1 MPFSLIAA
9 ILLLIPGLLLAFIP
23 VVPAILYMFVVA
35 LGYGILTHFTRLSGW
50 EMVGLGTITALSI
63 LVDHLAGI
71 LGARWGGAGRR
82 AMLFGF
88 LGAVVGGL
96 TGGPLMS
103 FAGLFTGI
111 FLTEV
116 FQLRPHLEAFRAA
129 SGGVIGA
136 LVGFLVNILLSFV
149 FFIAFV
155 ILTIH

>member
-1 MPFSLIAA
+1 MSLPLIFA
-9 ILLLIPGLLLAFIP
+9 IVLLIPGLVLAFIP
-23 VVPAILYMFVVA
+23 VVPAILYMFAVS

-50 EMVGLGTITALSI
+50 EIFILGVITALSI
-63 LVDHLAGI
+63 VVDHLAGI

-82 AMLFGF
+82 AMAFGL
-88 LGAVVGGL
+88 LGAVIGGV

-111 FLTEV
+111 FVTEV

-136 LVGFLVNILLSFV
+136 LIGFGINILISFL
-149 FFIAFV
+149 FFITFV
-155 ILTIH
+155 ILTVH